1 MSGANL
7 TRRVSVTG
15 SGTAM
20 AREIAEIPAVA
31 SRQVSSD

>member
-1 MSGANL
+1 M
-7 TRRVSVTG
+7 SVTG

-31 SRQVSSD
+31 SRQVSLGD